1 MIDGIQKVAGLS
13 MTRDLDE
20 ASSASSAAS
29 VFGSSPTGSGTSTGA
44 SFSEVFSNMAVDA
57 ANSLK
62 SAEAISF
69 DGITGKADTREVV
82 DAVLQAQQSL
92 QTAIAFRDKL
102 VSAYLDITKMQ
113 M

>member
-1 MIDGIQKVAGLS
+1 MIDGIQKIAGLS

-20 ASSASSAAS
+20 ASSSSSVSSA
-29 VFGSSPTGSGTSTGA
+29 FGSSPVGSAAGTGQ
-44 SFSEVFSNMAVDA
+44 SFSEVFGNMAVDA

-69 DGITGKADTREVV
+69 DGIAGKANTREVV

>member
-1 MIDGIQKVAGLS
+1 MINGIQKVAGLS
-13 MTRDLDE
+13 MTRDLGE
-20 ASSASSAAS
+20 VTSSSSAAS
-29 VFGSSPTGSGTSTGA
+29 AFGAAGSAASTGA
-44 SFSEVFSNMAVDA
+44 SFSEVLGNMAVDA

-69 DGITGKADTREVV
+69 DGITGKANTREVV

-92 QTAIAFRDKL
+92 QTAIAFRDKI

-113 M
+113 I